1 MAHQQQGQYHEYPSG
16 SPVVAASQG
25 HLDYQMV
32 YGLILLTF
40 FASLILMSQNSRA
53 EQQQASETIF
63 VPDNLTFFNPLGE
76 HAKNKKCKD
85 PVPEMMDNEAL
96 YNSARDMQNTSI
108 GASQRA
114 LNYQWLR
121 AHQSQDNMH
130 VGNKA
135 FSKIIKMGLQ
145 SYWLGMKSG
154 KPQIKQVAA
163 SVANTV
169 NFNDDMSY
177 DLKLSGNKFNLSVKY
192 EF

>member
-1 MAHQQQGQYHEYPSG
+1 MAHQKQGQYHEYPSEG
-16 SPVVAASQG
+16 RAIAAAPNRRDNQV
-25 HLDYQMV
+25 V

-40 FASLILMSQNSRA
+40 FTGLIFISQASRA
-53 EQQQASETIF
+53 EQKQAAESIF
-63 VPDNLTFFNPLGE
+63 VPDSLTFFNPLGE

-96 YNSARDMQNTSI
+96 YNSASDLQNTRI

-121 AHQSQDNMH
+121 AHQNQDNMH

-154 KPQIKQVAA
+154 KPQLKKVAA
-163 SVANTV
+163 SVADTV
-169 NFNDDMSY
+169 NFNDDMTY